1 MKVLPLIILLIT
13 ACSFSLLSLDEPSGK
28 NKTENQSFVLMTYNI
43 RMNTPDDGVNA
54 WPLRKDK
61 VMGLL
66 KFHQADLFGV
76 QEALPEQVQELVT
89 GFPDF
94 DHVGVGRDDGISKG
108 EHMCIFYRKSRFE
121 KLADGNFW
129 LNETPDKPGLG
140 WDAAC
145 NRTCTWIKL
154 KDKMTGKVLLH
165 FNTHLDHRG
174 STARLEGAK
183 LILQKMAE
191 INRQSLP
198 MILTGDFNSVKSGDP
213 IQTILKVLAD
223 SREKCET
230 TPYGPEGTSGGF
242 DVKLMP
248 RIIDYIFINDQ
259 VKVLRHGFLTD
270 SWGLFYP
277 SDHLPVLAETYI
289 K

>member
-1 MKVLPLIILLIT
+1 MRVLPLIVLLIT
-13 ACSFSLLSLDEPSGK
+13 ACSFSLLSLDEPAGK
-28 NKTENQSFVLMTYNI
+28 NKNENHSFNVMSYNI
-43 RMNTPDDGVNA
+43 RMNTANDGVNA

-61 VMGLL
+61 VIGLL

-76 QEALPEQVQELVT
+76 QEALPEQVEDLAASFLQY
-89 GFPDF
+89 
-94 DHVGVGRDDGISKG
+94 DHVGIGRDDGLSKG

-129 LNETPDKPGLG
+129 LSQTPEKPGLG

-154 KDKMTGKVLLH
+154 KDKITGKLFFH
-165 FNTHLDHRG
+165 FNTHLDHMG
-174 STARLEGAK
+174 KTARMEGAK
-183 LILQKMAE
+183 LILDKIAAL
-191 INRQSLP
+191 NRQNLP
-198 MILTGDFNSVKSGDP
+198 VVLTGDFNSVKSGDP
-213 IQTILKVLAD
+213 IQTVLKVLAD

-230 TPYGPEGTSGGF
+230 IPYGPEGTSGGF

-248 RIIDYIFINDQ
+248 NIIDYIFINDQ

-277 SDHLPVLAETYI
+277 SDHLPVLAEI
-289 K
+289 WIQ

>member
-1 MKVLPLIILLIT
+1 MKVFPLIVLLIA
-13 ACSFSLLSLDEPSGK
+13 ACSFSTLSLDEPSGR
-28 NKTENQSFVLMTYNI
+28 NKKEVMSFNLMTYNI
-43 RMNTPDDGVNA
+43 RMNTPDDGINA

-61 VMGLL
+61 VIGLL

-76 QEALPEQVQELVT
+76 QEALPEQVQDLVA

-108 EHMCIFYRKSRFE
+108 EHMCIFYRKARFE

-129 LNETPDKPGLG
+129 LSQTPDKPGLG

-154 KDKMTGKVLLH
+154 KDRMTGKTFFH

-174 STARLEGAK
+174 DTARLEGSK
-183 LILQKMAE
+183 LILQKIAE
-191 INRQSLP
+191 INRQYLP
-198 MILTGDFNSVKSGDP
+198 VLLTGDFNSTKSGAP
-213 IQTILKVLAD
+213 IQTILQVLAD
-223 SREKCET
+223 SREKSMAK
-230 TPYGPEGTSGGF
+230 PYGPEGTSGGF

-248 RIIDYIFINDQ
+248 RIIDYIFINDK
-259 VKVLRHGFLTD
+259 VKILRYGILTD

-277 SDHLPVLAETYI
+277 SDHLPVLVEVTF
-289 K
+289 

>member
-13 ACSFSLLSLDEPSGK
+13 ACSFSLLSLDEPSKK
-28 NKTENQSFVLMTYNI
+28 NKNENQSIILMTYNI
-43 RMNTPDDGVNA
+43 RMNTANDGVNA

-61 VMGLL
+61 VIGLL

-76 QEALPEQVQELVT
+76 QEALPEQVEDMVA
-89 GFPDF
+89 GFPEF

-129 LNETPDKPGLG
+129 LSQTPDKPGLG

-154 KDKMTGKVLLH
+154 KDKITRKIFFH
-165 FNTHLDHRG
+165 FNTHLDHMG
-174 STARLEGAK
+174 KTARLEGAK

-191 INRQSLP
+191 LNRQNLP
-198 MILTGDFNSVKSGDP
+198 VIFTGDFNSVKTGDP

-230 TPYGPEGTSGGF
+230 TPYGHEGTSGGF

-248 RIIDYIFINDQ
+248 NIIDYIFINDH
-259 VKVLRHGFLTD
+259 VTVLRHGFLTD

-277 SDHLPVLAETYI
+277 SDHLPVLAEI
-289 K
+289 GIQ